1 MHDPNYEFVRTWH
14 KSRLRYESALSVMTY
29 QKQNWRCKLN
39 GCIITAKSTNE
50 WNELTHK
57 IKGDNW
63 MITRWLIL
71 RNSTINFPFAS
82 RVRSEARVMSN
93 HCHQSIK
100 RIIKPNIIK
109 KWSNTK
115 ICIHCFDTDQS
126 QDSSGPATLNGIVDL
141 AQTLGLPSSSTS
153 DKPGVSTVQI
163 PN

>member
-1 MHDPNYEFVRTWH
+1 MILIMSLSEHDTNQGSDMNQLYLSWLIRSRTGVVSWMVVSSPPNQPH
-14 KSRLRYESALSVMTY
+14 
-29 QKQNWRCKLN
+29 
-39 GCIITAKSTNE
+39 E
-50 WNELTHK
+50 WNELAHK
-57 IKGDNW
+57 IKGDSW
-63 MITRWLIL
+63 KITRWLIL

-109 KWSNTK
+109 KWSITK

-126 QDSSGPATLNGIVDL
+126 QNSSGPATLNGIVDL